1 MNNVIYIQ
9 NKIVKID
16 KITQNQWLTFITQNQ
31 WLTFNRRVL
40 EKMI

>member
-16 KITQNQWLTFITQNQ
+16 KITQNQWLTF
-31 WLTFNRRVL
+31 NRKVL
-40 EKMI
+40 EQMI